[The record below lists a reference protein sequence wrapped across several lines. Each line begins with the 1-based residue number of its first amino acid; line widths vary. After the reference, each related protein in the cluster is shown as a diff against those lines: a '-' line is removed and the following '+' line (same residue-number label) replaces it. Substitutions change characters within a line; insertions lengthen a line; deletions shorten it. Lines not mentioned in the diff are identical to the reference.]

1 MTTDTR
7 VEVRPSVLAL
17 AGAAL
22 LAVGASAGY
31 VVFAA
36 TRASAPNPSTMP
48 AAVAPA
54 ATVAASAGTAIVVP
68 MAEEARTRAGIVLT
82 PVAFGAVGSS
92 LRLPGVVEAN
102 AYRRVAVTPL
112 AAGRVTRIGPQ
123 LGDRVVRGQIIAE
136 IFSPELAEAQASYV
150 SARAELDAH
159 DRELARMEKLVQLGS
174 ASRQEL
180 ERVVAEHTA
189 RRTAVQSGASRLK
202 LLGVADEA
210 IEHLGVGHSATSA
223 TLAVP
228 APLSGVVTERPANVG
243 LNVDSATPLATIVD
257 LSTVWVMADVYE
269 KDFGR
274 VRVGMP
280 ATVTAGA
287 LPELSLTGKVTYID
301 PQVNPEARTAKAR
314 VEVAN
319 PHQELRLGM
328 LADVRLESTAGTP
341 RGITVPRKAVQSLF
355 DRSVVYVLNPANEGA
370 FIERTV
376 RLGEATGDTV
386 AVLAGLESGDV
397 VVSDG
402 SFHVRAERERLSL
415 GQPAPTPAP
424 PQVAAQTDSKALQTA
439 KVTVTKDG
447 FEPSKVTLRAGRP
460 ARLTFVRTTDQTC
473 ATEVAVP
480 SLKIKRPL
488 PLNKPVDIE
497 FTPQEGRAIE
507 FVCGMA
513 MFKGNIVVQPS
524 PGDR

>member
-1 MTTDTR
+1 
-7 VEVRPSVLAL
+7 L
-17 AGAAL
+17 AGATL
-22 LAVGASAGY
+22 LAAGVGAGY

-36 TRASAPNPSTMP
+36 THASTPNLSTMP

-54 ATVAASAGTAIVVP
+54 APAVASARAAIVVP
-68 MAEEARTRAGIVLT
+68 MSKEARTRAGIVLT
-82 PVAFGAVGSS
+82 PVASGAVGSS

-102 AYRRVAVTPL
+102 GYRRVSVTPL
-112 AAGRVTRIGPQ
+112 AAGRVTRVGPQ
-123 LGDRVVRGQIIAE
+123 LGDRVVRGQTIAE
-136 IFSPELAEAQASYV
+136 VFSPELAEAQASYQ

-174 ASRQEL
+174 VSRQEL

-202 LLGVADEA
+202 LLGVSEEA
-210 IEHLGVGHSATSA
+210 IEHLGAGHSATSA

-228 APLSGVVTERPANVG
+228 APLAGVIVERPANVG
-243 LNVDSATPLATIVD
+243 LNVDAATPLATIVD
-257 LSTVWVMADVYE
+257 LSTVWVIADVYE

-274 VRVGMP
+274 VRLGMR

-287 LPELSLTGKVTYID
+287 LPQLSLTGKVTYID

-319 PHQELRLGM
+319 PRQGLRLGM
-328 LADVRLESTAGTP
+328 LADVRLESTADAP
-341 RGITVPRKAVQSLF
+341 RGLTVPRKAVQSLV
-355 DRSVVYVLNPANEGA
+355 DRSVVYVVNPANDGE

-376 RLGEATGDTV
+376 RLGEATGEAV
-386 AVLAGLESGDV
+386 AVLAGLEPGDV

-402 SFHVRAERERLSL
+402 SFHVRAERERLGL
-415 GQPAPTPAP
+415 GEPAPTPEP
-424 PQVAAQTDSKALQTA
+424 PQLAAQTDSKALQTA
-439 KVTVTKDG
+439 KIAVTKDG
-447 FEPSKVTLRAGRP
+447 FEPSTVTLRAGTP

-480 SLKIKRPL
+480 SLKITRPL
-488 PLNKPVDIE
+488 PLNTPVDVE
-497 FTPQEGRAIE
+497 FTPAKAGTVDFA
-507 FVCGMA
+507 CGMG
-513 MFKGNIVVQPS
+513 MFKGAVVVK
-524 PGDR
+524 

>member
-1 MTTDTR
+1 MTTETR
-7 VEVRPSVLAL
+7 VEMRPSVLAL
-17 AGAAL
+17 AGATL
-22 LAVGASAGY
+22 LAVGVGAGY
-31 VVFAA
+31 VAFAA
-36 TRASAPNPSTMP
+36 KRPSTPNPSGLPT
-48 AAVAPA
+48 AVAPA
-54 ATVAASAGTAIVVP
+54 APAPANARAAIVIP

-82 PVAFGAVGSS
+82 PVSGAGGSS

-102 AYRRVAVTPL
+102 AYRRVMVTPL
-112 AAGRVTRIGPQ
+112 AAGRVTRVGPQ
-123 LGDRVVRGQIIAE
+123 LGERVVRGQTIVE
-136 IFSPELAEAQASYV
+136 IFSPELAEAQAGYV
-150 SARAELDAH
+150 SARAQLDAH
-159 DRELARMEKLVQLGS
+159 DRELARMEKLVELGS
-174 ASRQEL
+174 VSRQEL

-210 IEHLGVGHSATSA
+210 IEHLGAGHSATSA

-228 APLSGVVTERPANVG
+228 APLSGVITERPANVG
-243 LNVDSATPLATIVD
+243 LNVESATPLATIVD

-274 VRVGMP
+274 VRVGMS
-280 ATVTAGA
+280 ATVMAGA

-301 PQVNPEARTAKAR
+301 PQVNVATRTAKAR

-319 PHQELRLGM
+319 PRQEVRLGM
-328 LADVRLESTAGTP
+328 LADVRLESTAGAP

-355 DRSVVYVLNPANEGA
+355 DRSVVYVLNPANDGE
-370 FIERTV
+370 FLERSV
-376 RLGEATGDTV
+376 SLGEASGDTV
-386 AVLAGLESGDV
+386 AVLAGLEPGDV

-402 SFHVRAERERLSL
+402 SFHVRAERERLGL
-415 GQPAPTPAP
+415 GEPGPTPEP
-424 PQVAAQTDSKALQTA
+424 PRAAAQGDSRALQTA
-439 KVTVTKDG
+439 KVAVTKDG
-447 FEPSKVTLRAGRP
+447 FEPSKVTLRAGTP

-497 FTPQEGRAIE
+497 FTPAKAGTVDFA
-507 FVCGMA
+507 CGMD
-513 MFKGNIVVQPS
+513 MFKGVLVVE
-524 PGDR
+524 

>member
-17 AGAAL
+17 AGATL
-22 LAVGASAGY
+22 LAAGVGAGY

-36 TRASAPNPSTMP
+36 TRASAPTPSAMP
-48 AAVAPA
+48 AAEAPA
-54 ATVAASAGTAIVVP
+54 APVAASTRTAIVVP
-68 MAEEARTRAGIVLT
+68 MTKEARTRAGIVLT
-82 PVAFGAVGSS
+82 PVASGALGSA
-92 LRLPGVVEAN
+92 LRVPGVVEAN

-112 AAGRVTRIGPQ
+112 AAGRVTRVGPQ
-123 LGDRVVRGQIIAE
+123 LGDRVVRGQTIAE
-136 IFSPELAEAQASYV
+136 IFSPQLAEAQASYV

-159 DRELARMEKLVQLGS
+159 DRELARMDKLVQLGS

-202 LLGVADEA
+202 LLGVSEEA
-210 IEHLGVGHSATSA
+210 IEHLGAGHSATSA
-223 TLAVP
+223 TLAVR
-228 APLSGVVTERPANVG
+228 APLSGVITERPANVG

-269 KDFGR
+269 KDFSR

-287 LPELSLTGKVTYID
+287 LPELSLTGKVTYVD
-301 PQVNPEARTAKAR
+301 PQVNLEARTAKAR
-314 VEVAN
+314 VEVTN
-319 PHQELRLGM
+319 PRQELRLGM
-328 LADVRLESTAGTP
+328 LAELRLDSAAGAP
-341 RGITVPRKAVQSLF
+341 RSMTVPRKAVQSLF
-355 DRSVVYVLNPANEGA
+355 DRSVVYVVNPANDGE
-370 FIERTV
+370 FLERTV
-376 RLGEATGDTV
+376 RLGDGTGDTV
-386 AVLAGLESGDV
+386 AVLAGLKSGDV

-402 SFHVRAERERLSL
+402 SFHVRAERERLGL
-415 GQPAPTPAP
+415 GAPGPMPAP
-424 PQVAAQTDSKALQTA
+424 PQAAAQTDSKALQTA

-447 FEPSKVTLRAGRP
+447 FEPSKVSLKARTP

-473 ATEVAVP
+473 ATEVALP

-497 FTPQEGRAIE
+497 FTPAEAGTIDFA
-507 FVCGMA
+507 CGMGG
-513 MFKGNIVVQPS
+513 MFKGLLVVE
-524 PGDR
+524 